1 MIHIEP
7 TRQIAQIAHTG
18 PISHTLLTHSLLTPS
33 FSSSTLSSSDVERDS
48 EWFNLKMEQF
58 YSSCLFGGIGT
69 DWKCCCDEAAK
80 IESDGTSL
88 RFSDKISVIKVKM
101 QLRFVMSYTKF
112 RRCVSR
118 KSKRTIMPEELP
130 TFLS

>member
-1 MIHIEP
+1 MIKSNSRHISPCYIDEAE
-7 TRQIAQIAHTG
+7 TIYTSDIYEFCAHCEQC
-18 PISHTLLTHSLLTPS
+18 IS
-33 FSSSTLSSSDVERDS
+33 E
-48 EWFNLKMEQF
+48 
-58 YSSCLFGGIGT
+58 
-69 DWKCCCDEAAK
+69 CCCDEATK

-118 KSKRTIMPEELP
+118 KSKRAIMPEELP